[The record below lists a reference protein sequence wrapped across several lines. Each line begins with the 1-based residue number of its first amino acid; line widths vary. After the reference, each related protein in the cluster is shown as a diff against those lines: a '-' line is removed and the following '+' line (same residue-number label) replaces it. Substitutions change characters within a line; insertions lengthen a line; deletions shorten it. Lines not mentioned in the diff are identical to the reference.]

1 MSEFLESE
9 INTNKTLYGAKV
21 DILRFQPGE
30 TAIVAEINNDSN
42 ELRAKLIY
50 KGGFW
55 WATAE
60 ELSVIA

>member
-1 MSEFLESE
+1 MSEFLERE
-9 INTNKTLYGAKV
+9 IDTNKTLYDAKV

-30 TAIVAEINNDSN
+30 TAIVAEISNDSN
-42 ELRAKLIY
+42 DRRAKLIY

-55 WATAE
+55 WATVE